1 MPPPP
6 SVESTDLTPEVPPL
20 ESQDPVPE
28 IPDVPAPVTPVSP
41 DIPSPITPITPNSQ
55 DIPDPVIPVPSGY
68 VRVTF
73 DTDGGSL
80 VSSQTILAGSRA
92 SEPETPERDNDYFM
106 GWYPQRDFSF
116 AYDFTVSV
124 DENMTL
130 YAKWYNVSDDVDSD
144 GDGLTDS
151 LEETLG
157 SDPFSA
163 DTDDDGLSDYEE
175 LGWLNYNPLLEDTDG
190 NGILDRDED
199 PDGDGLTNLQESN
212 IGTNMVIKD
221 TDHDGLNDY
230 DEAMTYHTDPLKPDT
245 DGDGVDDATE
255 IAIGSD
261 PLKAETSFSTTLA
274 SSRVASGDETAIDI
288 SVTMHSGAEGA
299 GTLSVSMADRSDSRL
314 VSSYIPGYL
323 AAYALSADSEFSS
336 ATVTFTIGSEVGT
349 VSDIFR
355 PAIYYLNEE
364 TGLLEELENQRID
377 GNRIIAEVSH
387 FSIYVLLNKI
397 KFDEVWSNDIK
408 PPFFEGGDDDGV
420 LEVVFVIDG
429 SGSMDDND
437 PDRLAL
443 KLSSAFVSKLRSN
456 KDRAAVVR
464 FTSSAYVLQE
474 LTADKDLLN
483 TAINSI
489 RYSGGTNILRGL
501 NIAAEL
507 LLASENEHQ
516 YIILLTDG
524 DDGIS
529 YSRYSSVI
537 QNAVDKGIVV
547 YTIGMGD
554 AVENVLRSIADDTGG
569 KYYAASASST
579 TEDIMNL
586 DEVFEEIEAE
596 TVDLTV
602 DANNDGIPDYYAQLL
617 NDGDLRVSDGTTW
630 LVGVLDMYGD
640 SDDWDNDG
648 LKNGEEVEIR
658 HDGWKTYA
666 YMKSDP
672 LLYDSD
678 FDGCSDYEE
687 VKNMKTSPMKITMP
701 PSAGTAGRNFAGAS
715 FRAAEDISASLAD
728 IMDDNYFSG
737 WTEEYISLSSG
748 GHWMQY
754 VFEPLPW
761 KRVKL
766 VKNALI
772 NYFSEYTTTE
782 ALSRDSGVVSRLHSV
797 KAAID
802 SINLAKDCI
811 AFGRKIVKFTADI
824 GSGQY
829 TAASLD
835 KNAADRIKKAGQ
847 AAVSMDKVLKTAL
860 SVDIKAINDFA
871 KKAAETYVSLD
882 IAGKKDGIQSVLSDA
897 KDCIEMINS
906 ASSDIS
912 RIKTIPGALDMAVK
926 AADKTYGALFS
937 LVDCAR
943 KFRRVE
949 IPFKCGWAEGL
960 TNYLDT
966 EAGTLG
972 KKNIKNGQV
981 IGMMFTVLFDAADT
995 AVNTLEVVETY
1006 GKIETNYAEYQK
1018 YLDILRY
1025 IAGNESLP
1033 DYLRDGAEDIAG
1045 MFSAGGDPVWEEFDS
1060 RVRKA
1065 AAGEIAA
1072 GAFKMVLDVGMG
1084 LLSIEFPILSLTNTV
1099 VSAAGSIVGLNA
1111 RAKTIIES
1119 EAYYRITEG
1128 SVRSL
1133 RPMLSFRG
1141 NVFEFKSE
1149 HNEAVIKYAVQV
1161 CQSRI
1166 VGLKRVLDYL
1176 LDGGIAGFFDRGGV
1190 TKELKESMYKSRIQ
1204 QVYDAAKNCMLK
1216 LSDALPYYSE
1226 YGR

>member
-1 MPPPP
+1 MSTTPPPI
-6 SVESTDLTPEVPPL
+6 VESTDLTPK
-20 ESQDPVPE
+20 
-28 IPDVPAPVTPVSP
+28 
-41 DIPSPITPITPNSQ
+41 PSPISQ
-55 DIPDPVIPVPSGY
+55 DIPDIVIPVSDDKPISDDKPVPDDTPVPSGY

-157 SDPFSA
+157 SDPFSV

-212 IGTNMVIKD
+212 IGTNMIIKD

-230 DEAMTYHTDPLKPDT
+230 DEAMIHHTDPLNPDT

-261 PLKAETSFSTTLA
+261 PLKAETSFSTTVG

-299 GTLSVSMADRSDSRL
+299 GTLSVAMADRSDSRL

-323 AAYALSADSEFSS
+323 AAYALSADSGFSS

-349 VSDIFR
+349 VSETFR

-364 TGLLEELENQRID
+364 TGLLEELEDQRIE

-408 PPFFEGGDDDGV
+408 PPFFDGGDDDGV

-429 SGSMDDND
+429 SGSMEYND

-443 KLSSAFVSKLRSN
+443 KLSSAFVSKLRDN
-456 KDRAAVVR
+456 KDKAAVIK
-464 FTSSAYVLQE
+464 FGNSAYVLQE
-474 LTADKDLLN
+474 LTTSKTLLN
-483 TAINSI
+483 NAINSI
-489 RYSGGTNILRGL
+489 RYDDGTYILGGLSKAVEI
-501 NIAAEL
+501 
-507 LLASENEHQ
+507 LLASENKHQ

-524 DDGIS
+524 EDG
-529 YSRYSSVI
+529 YAYYYYSSVI
-537 QNAVDKGIVV
+537 KNAVDKGIVV

-554 AVENVLRSIADDTGG
+554 AVEDVLRSIADDTGG

-586 DEVFEEIEAE
+586 NEVFEEIEAE

-678 FDGCSDYEE
+678 FDGYSDYEE
-687 VKNMKTSPMKITMP
+687 VKNMKTSPLKITMP
-701 PSAGTAGRNFAGAS
+701 PSVITAAGRNFAGAS
-715 FRAAEDISASLAD
+715 FRAAAEISASLAD
-728 IMDDNYFSG
+728 IMDDNYFLSG
-737 WTEEYISLSSG
+737 TNEYISLSRG

-754 VFEPLPW
+754 LFEPLPW

-766 VKNALI
+766 AKNALI

-797 KAAID
+797 KVAID

-811 AFGRKIVKFTADI
+811 AFGRKIVKFTADM

-835 KNAADRIKKAGQ
+835 QNAANRIKKAGQ

-860 SVDIKAINDFA
+860 SIDIKAINDFA

-882 IAGKKDGIQSVLSDA
+882 IADRKDGIKDAWSDT
-897 KDCIEMINS
+897 KDYIEMISS
-906 ASSDIS
+906 ASEDIS
-912 RIKTIPGALDMAVK
+912 KIKTVPGAVDTFIK
-926 AADKTYGALFS
+926 AADKTFGAFTS

-943 KFRRVE
+943 KFWRVE
-949 IPFKCGWAEGL
+949 IPFKWGWAEGL

-966 EAGTLG
+966 EVGKLG

-1025 IAGNESLP
+1025 IAGNDALP
-1033 DYLRDGAEDIAG
+1033 DYLRYGAEDIAG
-1045 MFSAGGDPVWEEFDS
+1045 MFSAGGEPVWEEFDR
-1060 RVRKA
+1060 RVKRA

-1072 GAFKMVLDVGMG
+1072 GAFKMVFDVGMG
-1084 LLSIEFPILSLTNTV
+1084 LLSIEFPIIGLTNTV
-1099 VSAAGSIVGLNA
+1099 VSSAGSVVGLNA

-1133 RPMLSFRG
+1133 RPMLSFSG

-1161 CQSRI
+1161 AQSRI

-1190 TKELKESMYKSRIQ
+1190 SKSQTESDYKTKIQSVYGTAKEC
-1204 QVYDAAKNCMLK
+1204 VLK
-1216 LSDALPYYSE
+1216 LSDALPYYSD
-1226 YGR
+1226 YGK